1 MNSLVTTSERVDELP
16 VVVHW
21 LKQMQVDVVIDRVLG
36 PAHGNWRGLSYG
48 ELAVLFITYTLMRC
62 THFLSPVEGWIA
74 EQENSL
80 CQAFGKP
87 VSPSDGSDDRLAVL
101 LARLGDDKTRP
112 GEQIEMELG
121 RHLVRAY
128 DLPTDTARIDMT
140 SVSVHHQPGGQAQD
154 GSLGKGLL
162 QFGHSKDHRPDLRQF
177 KEALGTLDPVGIPLV
192 TATLSG
198 EQADDPHYL
207 PVWERMATI
216 LGRTDFLVVG
226 DCKLASLRNRA
237 TIHQRGGFYLT
248 PLPMTGTTPAL
259 LQKWVLNPSR
269 ALWPVR
275 LPGQPEDAP
284 GVGVG
289 FEVEVPSVWLAPDT
303 ATAFGWAERHLVIQS
318 ETYANT
324 LRTGLHQ
331 RLQKAEEA
339 LQALNSKPRA
349 DLADL
354 QRRAQA
360 VLKQYRVDVYLHL
373 DYCEHRVCQS
383 KFVGAGR
390 PGPNRLKQTQQTC
403 TWTLQITQNTEEIAQ
418 FSALAG
424 WRIYVT
430 NASHQRLSL
439 TDAVACYRQEWQPE
453 HAFHRLKSGALAITP
468 LFLRNDDRLRGL
480 LLLLGIAV
488 RVLTLTEFVVRRD
501 LAATGDKLK
510 GLYDGNPNRATDQP
524 TTERLLKAFHN
535 ITLYRHQADEKIW
548 YAITPLSAL
557 QRRIL
562 RAMGIPDIIYQT
574 PPEPLIRGT

>member
-1 MNSLVTTSERVDELP
+1 MDSLVTTSERVDELP

-36 PAHGNWRGLSYG
+36 PTHGNWRGLSYG

-74 EQENSL
+74 EQNASL
-80 CQAFGKP
+80 CHAFGKP
-87 VSPSDGSDDRLAVL
+87 VSPADGSDDRLAVL
-101 LARLGDDKTRP
+101 LARLGDEKSRP

-128 DLPTDTARIDMT
+128 NLPTDTTRIDMT
-140 SVSVHHQPGGQAQD
+140 SVSVHHQPGTQN
-154 GSLGKGLL
+154 GLL
-162 QFGHSKDHRPDLRQF
+162 RFGHSKDHRPDLRQF

-237 TIHQRGGFYLT
+237 IIHQRGGFYLT
-248 PLPMTGTTPAL
+248 PLPE
-259 LQKWVLNPSR
+259 WVLNPSR
-269 ALWPVR
+269 TLWPVR
-275 LPGQPEDAP
+275 LPGQPQDVP
-284 GVGVG
+284 DVGVG
-289 FEVEVPSVWLAPDT
+289 FEVAVTSSWLGSDT

-318 ETYANT
+318 KTYANT
-324 LRTGLHQ
+324 LRTGLQ
-331 RLQKAEEA
+331 ERLHKAEAA

-349 DLADL
+349 DLTDL

-360 VLKQYRVDVYLHL
+360 VLKRYRVDEYLHL
-373 DYCEHRVCQS
+373 AYCEHRVCQS
-383 KFVGAGR
+383 KYVGAGR
-390 PGPNRLKQTQQTC
+390 PGPSRLKQTQQNC
-403 TWTLQITQNTEEIAQ
+403 TWTLQTTPNTEEIAR
-418 FSALAG
+418 FNALAG

-524 TTERLLKAFHN
+524 TTERLFKAFHN
-535 ITLYRHQADEKIW
+535 ITLYRHQTDEKVW
-548 YAITPLSAL
+548 HAVTPLSPL

-562 RAMGIPDIIYQT
+562 RAMGIPDTIYQT
-574 PPEPLIRGT
+574 PHDPLIRGG

>member
-1 MNSLVTTSERVDELP
+1 MDSLVTTSERVDELP
-16 VVVHW
+16 VVVYW

-36 PAHGNWRGLSYG
+36 AAHGNWKGLSYG
-48 ELAVLFITYTLMRC
+48 ELALLFITYTLMRC
-62 THFLSPVEGWIA
+62 THFLSPVEGWVT
-74 EQENSL
+74 EQKESL
-80 CQAFGKP
+80 CQAFGKL

-101 LARLGDDKTRP
+101 LARLGDQKTRP
-112 GEQIEMELG
+112 GEQIETELG

-128 DLPTDTARIDMT
+128 DLPTDTTRIDMT
-140 SVSVHHQPGGQAQD
+140 SVSVHHQPGAQE
-154 GSLGKGLL
+154 GLL
-162 QFGHSKDHRPDLRQF
+162 RFGHSKDHRPDLRQF

-216 LGRTDFLVVG
+216 LGRTNFLVVG

-237 TIHQRGGFYLT
+237 TLHQRGGLYLT
-248 PLPMTGTTPAL
+248 PLPMTGGIPAL
-259 LQKWVLNPSR
+259 LQEWVLNPSR
-269 ALWPVR
+269 TFWPVR
-275 LPGQPEDAP
+275 LPGQSEDEP
-284 GVGVG
+284 DVGVG
-289 FEVEVPSVWLAPDT
+289 FEVEVISAWLDPDT
-303 ATAFGWAERHLVIQS
+303 STTLSWMERHLVVQS

-324 LRTGLHQ
+324 LRSGLQ
-331 RLQKAEEA
+331 ERLQKAQTA
-339 LQALNSKPRA
+339 LQALNSKPST

-360 VLKQYRVDVYLHL
+360 VLKRYRVEEYLHL

-383 KFVGAGR
+383 KYVGAGR
-390 PGPNRLKQTQQTC
+390 PGPNRLKQTRQTC
-403 TWTLQITQNTEEIAQ
+403 TWTLEMTLHTEEIAR
-418 FSALAG
+418 FNALAG

-430 NASHQRLSL
+430 NTSHQRLSL
-439 TDAVACYRQEWQPE
+439 TDAVTCYRQEWQPE
-453 HAFHRLKSGALAITP
+453 HVFHRLKSGALAINP

-524 TTERLLKAFHN
+524 TTERLFKAFHN
-535 ITLYRHQADEKIW
+535 ITLYRHQIEDSVWHAV
-548 YAITPLSAL
+548 TPLSPL

-562 RAMGIPDIIYQT
+562 RAMGIPDTIYQT
-574 PPEPLIRGT
+574 PQDPLIRGA